1 MNAGFSSRSLST
13 AFAILA
19 FMLLAACGST
29 PRHTATPSPHYKIG
43 NPYQVKGRWYYPK
56 EDPNYQAVGVASWYG
71 REFHGRPTANGE
83 IFDMNMMS
91 AAHKTLPL
99 PSIVEVKNLENG
111 RKINVR
117 VNDRGPFAHGRV
129 IDMSRAAARRLG
141 FEKNGLARVRVRYLG
156 RGRLAGSAS
165 PAANRPVAVASAPTT
180 DVEDGV
186 AAIAAVAPK
195 PENPLAPEPTTD
207 AAPVLAAGD
216 APAPSEEL
224 DLLSEAEPTIL
235 ATSES
240 PISVDN
246 EAAVEIIPAKET
258 ALIESPD
265 APIIDVS
272 KAPESVLEA
281 LYVIRVATLSRL
293 DNIEVLKKELADAGP
308 LRVSRVETEAGD
320 IFFRIN
326 MGPYVSPEDA
336 EAQLAAVHAAGYDD
350 AKVVTLTP

>member
-1 MNAGFSSRSLST
+1 MIAGFSSRSLST
-13 AFAILA
+13 AFAVLA
-19 FMLLAACGST
+19 FLLLAACGST
-29 PRHTATPSPHYKIG
+29 PRHTGAPSPHYKIG

-56 EDPNYQAVGVASWYG
+56 EDPNYEAVGVASWYG

-99 PSIVEVKNLENG
+99 PSIVEVQNLENG

-165 PAANRPVAVASAPTT
+165 PVADRPVAIASAP
-180 DVEDGV
+180 
-186 AAIAAVAPK
+186 AADAAVSAPVIAAAEPRL
-195 PENPLAPEPTTD
+195 ENPLAPEPPIDDASLLAD
-207 AAPVLAAGD
+207 AASADLAEEPEFLIEDEPIVLAAGE
-216 APAPSEEL
+216 APLSGETAAAP
-224 DLLSEAEPTIL
+224 
-235 ATSES
+235 
-240 PISVDN
+240 
-246 EAAVEIIPAKET
+246 EIIPAKET
-258 ALIESPD
+258 ALVEPSDP
-265 APIIDVS
+265 PIIDVS

-308 LRVSRVETEAGD
+308 LRVSRVENDAGD
-320 IFFRIN
+320 IYYRIN
-326 MGPYVSPEDA
+326 MGPYASPEDA
-336 EAQLAAVHAAGYDD
+336 AGQLAAVHAAGYAD